1 MKRINPIKPNTYTLN
16 TYEHI
21 RCGQWNSTVSLFLCS
36 LHEKTGKLKRE
47 WRASPALFKVQTY
60 VLSPQQLNHYRITT
74 ILVYLFD
81 IKLLSAAPLFTRGHH
96 RGQIYVFDLAD
107 FEASYSS

>member
-1 MKRINPIKPNTYTLN
+1 M
-16 TYEHI
+16 
-21 RCGQWNSTVSLFLCS
+21 
-36 LHEKTGKLKRE
+36 
-47 WRASPALFKVQTY
+47 Y

-74 ILVYLFD
+74 ILVYLVD

-96 RGQIYVFDLAD
+96 RGQICVFDLAD

>member
-1 MKRINPIKPNTYTLN
+1 M
-16 TYEHI
+16 
-21 RCGQWNSTVSLFLCS
+21 C
-36 LHEKTGKLKRE
+36 
-47 WRASPALFKVQTY
+47 